1 MATATKSTEAKVTE
15 AKVPAVP
22 SQLSKSVFAGARN
35 KSYPY
40 EFHASLQVGTL
51 IGGVPQ
57 DPKIAEAWLQ
67 TKIAGK
73 DDLIRATI
81 AEIMAEQE
89 VSAAEATEILND
101 RKNLNGFRRFAPPLN
116 WEGGV
121 DRTGQLYIEGRQ
133 LKAAL
138 KEAVSVACAAKKV
151 EIRSWGA
158 TKKFLTSY
166 LPEHVFVVEERLPLS
181 VNGEPV
187 FEPSGVMQSFI
198 HNFRGSSISYQ
209 EYVND
214 AEIDFTVITD
224 HPFTDE
230 QWALFWTTGE
240 MQGVGASRS
249 QEYGRYAVTRWD
261 RVR

>member
-1 MATATKSTEAKVTE
+1 MATTAAAKRTTSKATPIPTQPTG
-15 AKVPAVP
+15 
-22 SQLSKSVFAGARN
+22 SVFAGARD
-35 KSYPY
+35 KSYP
-40 EFHASLQVGTL
+40 FKFRAAFRVGTL

-57 DPKIAEAWLQ
+57 DPKVAEAWLQ

-73 DDLIRATI
+73 DDLIRKTV

-89 VSAAEATEILND
+89 VTAEKALEVLNE
-101 RKNLNGFRRFAPPLN
+101 RKNLNGFRRSIPL
-116 WEGGV
+116 G
-121 DRTGQLYIEGRQ
+121 GQLYIEGRQ
-133 LKAAL
+133 VKAAL

-151 EIRSWGA
+151 GIRGWGE

-166 LPEHVFVVEERLPLS
+166 LPEHVFVLEETLPLM
-181 VNGEPV
+181 VNGQPV
-187 FEPSGVMQSFI
+187 MEPSGVMQTFI

-209 EYVND
+209 EYVTD
-214 AEIDFTVITD
+214 AEFEFTVITD
-224 HPFTDE
+224 HDFSDNE
-230 QWALFWTTGE
+230 WAMFWTTGE